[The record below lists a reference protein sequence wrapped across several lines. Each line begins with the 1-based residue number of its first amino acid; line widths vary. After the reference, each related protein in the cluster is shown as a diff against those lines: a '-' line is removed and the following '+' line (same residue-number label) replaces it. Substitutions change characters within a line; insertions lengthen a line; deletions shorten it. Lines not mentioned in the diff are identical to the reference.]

1 MSPHDAIER
10 AARRIERETGLH
22 FSGAR
27 RRDLPAAFARM
38 AREAGHVDG
47 ESLASWLVDGP
58 WDAARTALCARHL
71 TIGETYFFREPRGL
85 DLLCEVARTK
95 LAADPQ
101 AGLRVWSAGCATGE
115 EPYSMALA
123 LRINVPQL
131 APERTAILATDLNPA
146 SLETARAG
154 VYREWSFRRTAPV
167 LRSAWFCR
175 TEAGQ
180 YRLREDVRCQVRF
193 AQLNLAQ
200 GTYPPDTAAMDV
212 IFCRNVLMYFSRSQ
226 MREVIARLRD
236 CLAEGGWLV
245 VNPSEASSELFAGFT
260 PRFHP
265 DAVLYRK
272 DSRALAPPAAASA
285 PASTPPSAAALPSAS
300 PARPA
305 ARRPVSVRRRPAGPE
320 AETPPA
326 SPGEPAEALR
336 QASVLAAGGD
346 AARALKL
353 LVRAVQRWP
362 LASALHLAAGELA
375 LAQGER
381 GAALRHL
388 QRHLYLEPD
397 SILGHYL
404 AGVARMGE
412 GSDGAARREFAAC
425 EALLA
430 RVAQD
435 AAVPGVAEWQ
445 AATLRASV
453 RAFMERMQ

>member
-1 MSPHDAIER
+1 MTPHDTIER

-38 AREAGHVDG
+38 ALESGHADG
-47 ESLASWLVDGP
+47 EALAAWLADGP

-85 DLLCEVARTK
+85 ELLCEVARTK

-115 EPYSMALA
+115 EPYSIALA
-123 LRINVPQL
+123 LRIDVPQL

-175 TEAGQ
+175 TDAGQ
-180 YRLREDVRCQVRF
+180 YRLREDVRRQVRF

-200 GTYPPDTAAMDV
+200 GAYPPETAAMDV

-226 MREVIARLRD
+226 MREVVARLRG

-260 PRFHP
+260 PRYHP

-272 DSRALAPPAAASA
+272 DSRAASTAAVPAAVAPPVIAAASTTRPAAAPPGASARAHLPARRRHAA
-285 PASTPPSAAALPSAS
+285 PA
-300 PARPA
+300 
-305 ARRPVSVRRRPAGPE
+305 AG
-320 AETPPA
+320 
-326 SPGEPAEALR
+326 PGEPAEALR

-346 AARALKL
+346 AVRALKL
-353 LVRAVQRWP
+353 LARAAQRWP

-375 LAQGER
+375 LAQGDR

-388 QRHLYLEPD
+388 QRHLYLDPD

-425 EALLA
+425 DALLA

-435 AAVPGVAEWQ
+435 ADVPGVAGWQ
-445 AATLRASV
+445 AGALRASV

>member
-236 CLAEGGWLV
+236 CLTE
-245 VNPSEASSELFAGFT
+245 
-260 PRFHP
+260 
-265 DAVLYRK
+265 
-272 DSRALAPPAAASA
+272 PAALIVLQGGAMEFGVLA
-285 PASTPPSAAALPSAS
+285 DVVLGVERYRRAALS
-300 PARPA
+300 
-305 ARRPVSVRRRPAGPE
+305 
-320 AETPPA
+320 
-326 SPGEPAEALR
+326 
-336 QASVLAAGGD
+336 
-346 AARALKL
+346 
-353 LVRAVQRWP
+353 
-362 LASALHLAAGELA
+362 
-375 LAQGER
+375 
-381 GAALRHL
+381 
-388 QRHLYLEPD
+388 
-397 SILGHYL
+397 
-404 AGVARMGE
+404 
-412 GSDGAARREFAAC
+412 
-425 EALLA
+425 
-430 RVAQD
+430 
-435 AAVPGVAEWQ
+435 PGVAGGP
-445 AATLRASV
+445 ATQRGYLLGVAPDRTALLDGARLLGDPTLVVGAHASN
-453 RAFMERMQ
+453 RMIEKEYP

>member
-1 MSPHDAIER
+1 MNPPDWFER
-10 AARRIERETGLH
+10 AVHRIERETGLH
-22 FSGAR
+22 FAGAR
-27 RRDLPAAFARM
+27 RCDLPTAFARM
-38 AREAGHVDG
+38 AADAGLADAEA
-47 ESLASWLVDGP
+47 LAAWLADGP

-85 DLLCEVARTK
+85 DLLCEVARAK
-95 LAADPQ
+95 LAADAQ

-115 EPYSMALA
+115 EAYTIALA

-154 VYREWSFRRTAPV
+154 VYREWSFRRGAPL
-167 LRSAWFCR
+167 LRGAWFNR
-175 TEAGQ
+175 TGAGQ
-180 YRLREDVRCQVRF
+180 YRLREDVRRQVRF

-200 GTYPPDTAAMDV
+200 APYPADTGAMDV

-236 CLAEGGWLV
+236 CLVDGGWLV

-272 DSRALAPPAAASA
+272 DHGPVAAAPACLPPQA
-285 PASTPPSAAALPSAS
+285 PAGAPHPGPAPSNPRSS
-300 PARPA
+300 PASGRPA
-305 ARRPVSVRRRPAGPE
+305 TARASGAAPAFDCG
-320 AETPPA
+320 A
-326 SPGEPAEALR
+326 PAEALC
-336 QASVLAAGGD
+336 QALALAGAGD
-346 AARALKL
+346 AAAAQRLLARAAL
-353 LVRAVQRWP
+353 RWP
-362 LASALHLAAGELA
+362 LAAELHLAAGELA
-375 LAQGER
+375 LGQGER
-381 GAALRHL
+381 RAALRHL

-397 SILGHYL
+397 SIIGHYL

-412 GSDGAARREFAAC
+412 GSDGAARRELAAC
-425 EALLA
+425 DALLA

-435 AAVPGVAEWQ
+435 AEVPGAAGWQ
-445 AATLRASV
+445 AADLRASV
-453 RAFMERMQ
+453 RALMERVQ